1 MQTPVRV
8 SSCSFSRICCTC
20 FWTVRGLHSRIFPI
34 SWLRFPATIHSTT
47 SSSRRVKYG
56 GSASATRSSFF
67 EWPFRRPFREG
78 MTKLLLAKLCAVVH
92 THNGVSDGNLFPDA
106 DLAQLRGDG
115 AGPVVVRGG
124 TGGTGMEDP
133 AEARSRGRGSAND
146 FARALESEL
155 ADADEPFGF
164 QNSDDGAEMGI

>member
-78 MTKLLLAKLCAVVH
+78 MTKLFLAKLCGGVH
-92 THNGVSDGNLFPDA
+92 THNRVSGGSLFPDA
-106 DLAQLRGDG
+106 ELAQLGGGG
-115 AGPVVVRGG
+115 AGPIVVRGG
-124 TGGTGMEDP
+124 TGRTGMEDP
-133 AEARSRGRGSAND
+133 PEARSRGRGSADD
-146 FARALESEL
+146 FAGALEGEV
-155 ADADEPFGF
+155 ADADKPFRF
-164 QNSDDGAEMGI
+164 